1 MEQERI
7 HIIHPSSRTRAN
19 LSRACFSFGFHAEVY
34 SDVSE
39 LMKDQLQEGLVL
51 AFDQPGEDGIEGIFE
66 ELERLGS
73 YLPIVA
79 MGDVADADRIVASLR
94 AGAIDYLVLP
104 IDTAV
109 LEQRISE
116 ALMRAELTHEERKHR
131 AEARAK
137 VEKLTKRERQVL
149 DFIAFGLSN
158 KMIANEIGISP
169 RTVEIHRAHLMTKL
183 QARNAGEVIRLKLK
197 LETEDAYEHRFA

>member
-1 MEQERI
+1 
-7 HIIHPSSRTRAN
+7 
-19 LSRACFSFGFHAEVY
+19 
-34 SDVSE
+34 
-39 LMKDQLQEGLVL
+39 MKDQLQEGLVL
-51 AFDQPGEDGIEGIFE
+51 AFDQPGEDGIEGIFG

-79 MGDVADADRIVASLR
+79 MGNVADADRIVASLR

-109 LEQRISE
+109 LEQRINE
-116 ALMRAELTHEERKHR
+116 ALIRAELTREERKHR

-149 DFIAFGLSN
+149 DFIAIGFSN
-158 KMIANEIGISP
+158 KMVANELGISP
-169 RTVEIHRAHLMTKL
+169 RTVEVHRAHLMTKL
-183 QARNAGEVIRLKLK
+183 QARNAGEVIRLKL
-197 LETEDAYEHRFA
+197 EAEDADMERRLA